1 MDAVAIR
8 TIDEYLD
15 AMKLSFIPAAAS
27 DRSVVLQ
34 YEFTGREQG
43 ICHAVIAAGAIR
55 VARGPHPSPTAIVTA
70 DFDFW
75 MRVISHDVD
84 GLMAYQERQYTV
96 EGDFL
101 ALMDSDL
108 WFSRSANNA

>member
-15 AMKLSFIPAAAS
+15 AIKSSFAPAAAG

-55 VARGPHPSPTAIVTA
+55 VAREPHPSPTAIVKS
-70 DFDFW
+70 DFDLW
-75 MRVISHDVD
+75 LRVISHDVD
-84 GLMAYQERQYTV
+84 GLIAYQERQYTV

-108 WFSRSANNA
+108 WFTRS